1 MHVRHLTLLAGGLLI
16 ALAAACAA
24 ISRTGSVT
32 IWIPAFLGVPLVVCG
47 LVALKPEARAA
58 AVHIALVLGLLG
70 AVASLWKLVD
80 SVASGTVTSALA
92 TVSQLAMFVICT
104 MYLVL
109 GVRSFLAAR
118 RARKR
123 AEA

>member
-1 MHVRHLTLLAGGLLI
+1 MPVRTLTLVAGALLV
-16 ALAAACAA
+16 ALAAAAAA
-24 ISRTGSVT
+24 ISRSGSPTV
-32 IWIPAFLGVPLVVCG
+32 WIPAFLGVPLLICG
-47 LVALKPEARAA
+47 LVALKPAARAA

-70 AVASLWKLVD
+70 AVASLWKLIDTVGSD
-80 SVASGTVTSALA
+80 GGTALS

-109 GVRSFLAAR
+109 GIRSFAAAR

-123 AEA
+123 AAA